1 MEVIIRPTTES
12 AVRLTAVLIADALRA
27 KPNMVLGLATGRT
40 MESVY
45 AELARMYR
53 QESLDFSLA
62 RSFNLDEYIGLGP
75 DNKNSYRYY
84 MNYHLF
90 NNINIDKRNTN
101 LPNGMSE
108 DVENEGERYEAA
120 IRDAGGIDLQLLGIG
135 RDGHIGFNEPLS
147 SLASRTRAK
156 ALTPETFAQ
165 NSPLFDRPEDMPKRA
180 LTMGVGTIL
189 DARNVLMLVTGAE
202 KAEILAAA
210 VEGPVTSM
218 ISATALQLHPHAV
231 VVVDEEAAAYLKG
244 REYYDWIYQN
254 EPKWA
259 SYRNI

>member
-12 AVRLTAVLIADALRA
+12 AVKLTATIIADALRA
-27 KPNMVLGLATGRT
+27 KPNAVLGLATGRT
-40 MESVY
+40 METVY
-45 AELARMYR
+45 GELGRMHR
-53 QESLDFSLA
+53 QEYLDFSLA

-90 NNINIDKRNTN
+90 NNIH
-101 LPNGMSE
+101 LPNGLAE
-108 DVENEGERYEAA
+108 DVEGEGDRYEQA
-120 IRDAGGIDLQLLGIG
+120 IREAGGIDIQLLGIG

-156 ALTPETFAQ
+156 SLTPETYEQ

-180 LTMGVGTIL
+180 FTMGVGTIL
-189 DARNVLMLVTGAE
+189 DARNILMLVTGQE
-202 KAEILAAA
+202 KAQILAAA

-231 VVVDEEAAAYLKG
+231 VIVDEEAGAQLKG
-244 REYYDWIYQN
+244 RKYYDWIFQN

-259 SYRNI
+259 AYRHI

>member
-1 MEVIIRPTTES
+1 MEVVIRPTTES
-12 AVRLTAVLIADALRA
+12 AVKLTATLIADALRA
-27 KPNMVLGLATGRT
+27 KPNICLGLATGRT
-40 MESVY
+40 MEAVY
-45 AELARMYR
+45 AELARMHR
-53 QESLDFSLA
+53 QEYLDFSLA

-90 NNINIDKRNTN
+90 NNINIDKRNTC
-101 LPNGMSE
+101 LPNGLTDDIE
-108 DVENEGERYEAA
+108 HEGERYEQA
-120 IRDAGGIDLQLLGIG
+120 IRDAGGIDIQLLGIG

-180 LTMGVGTIL
+180 FTMGVGTIL
-189 DARNVLMLVTGAE
+189 DARNIIMLVTGSE
-202 KAEILAAA
+202 KAKILAAA

-218 ISATALQLHPHAV
+218 ISATALQLHPRAV
-231 VVVDEEAAAYLKG
+231 VVADEEAGALLKG
-244 REYYDWIYQN
+244 REYYDWIFQN
-254 EPKWA
+254 EPKWSA
-259 SYRNI
+259 YKNI